1 MKPYYQ
7 QGTETI
13 YHGDA
18 RDLLPKLSQVDLVV
32 TDPPYNIGKDYG
44 PETND
49 SRDPEE
55 YWQWF
60 QDIFSKVYSLLTD
73 GYLYAS
79 HSDKGVYI
87 AKSSLETIGFE
98 YIQTLIWW
106 GRNGY
111 SMQLHRKSWSY
122 RHEPI
127 LFMQKGDPPVLETGV
142 PGMWYT
148 SVIEAPRPQSN
159 FKEGRCHPT
168 QKPVKLYKS
177 LIARTPGDIILDPFM
192 GSGTTMLAAK
202 ALGRKSIG
210 IEISEEYCELACKR
224 LEAVPAPMAL

>member
-1 MKPYYQ
+1 M
-7 QGTETI
+7 TI
-13 YHGDA
+13 YHGDC
-18 RDLLPKLSQVDLVV
+18 LEILPQLSKVDLIV
-32 TDPPYNIGKDYG
+32 TDPPYNLGKDYG
-44 PETND
+44 PEVND
-49 SRDPEE
+49 SRDPVE

-60 QDIFSKVYSLLTD
+60 HDVFSKIFSLLTD
-73 GYLYAS
+73 GYLYVS
-79 HSDKGVYI
+79 HSDGGVYI
-87 AKSSLETIGFE
+87 AKPSLETIGFE

-127 LFMQKGDPPVLETGV
+127 LFMQKGDPPCLETEV

-177 LIARTPGDIILDPFM
+177 LIARTPSDILLDPFV
-192 GSGTTMLAAK
+192 GSGTSLVAAK
-202 ALGRKSIG
+202 SLGLESIG
-210 IEISEEYCELACKR
+210 IDTSEKYCEIAANRCSQMVMDLT
-224 LEAVPAPMAL
+224 